1 MNTTGRDGSVTLNTS
16 RISILIISI
25 VAIAALATA
34 CGGDDAPAP
43 APTPDVA
50 AIIQQTISAQP
61 QGVTAADV
69 AQAVQQAMSAQPGV
83 TEAQVGGAIAKALA
97 ERPDVTEAQI
107 GDAIAKALR
116 AQTPGLTEAQ
126 VGDAIA
132 KALAERPDVTEAQ
145 VGDAIAQALRAQT
158 PGLTEAQVASTIA
171 NALEARPGVT
181 EAQVAD
187 AIAKALAEKPGVTE
201 AQVADAIVQALRAQT
216 PGLTEAEMSDAIAKA
231 LAERPGLS
239 QADIQKAVS
248 DAVAMAMPT
257 PVAEEPMMMMDY
269 PDLLVRDV
277 FFFATLTPPMG
288 CSFWGCRVSFNM
300 FDGLVAIDNTS
311 SAKNVVPNLAE
322 SWEVSD
328 DGKAYTFNIRPG
340 VNFTTGRPL
349 TADAVHKSIQR
360 AFNVFER
367 DGVAENQAWYTLT
380 ESMEAVDDMTFK
392 WTLTDAYAP
401 LLPLLTSKDL
411 LIVDAEEA
419 LANQE
424 TDENGPDF
432 GIKWASE
439 RSIGTGPFMVES
451 FTAEQR
457 LVMAR
462 DPDYWGGHD
471 GVSPSVDRVI
481 DIHVP
486 ESAVGALQLSAGEV
500 DVALQ
505 LDPIALQSFQ
515 SDDNVEVFT
524 YPSLITCNFL
534 VDRRIKPL
542 DTPEGFQALRHSIDY
557 QGLRDVVALGLADVH
572 QSLILPGMSGHDPTI
587 ATKYYHNPE
596 LAMQL
601 LTAAGFPDGFDVQI
615 QLRTGAC
622 GSVVYQKALEF
633 FQNNLKEVG
642 INAEIVQSTSSRFW
656 GEIVAEE
663 MRDFGI
669 SGLGV
674 TYFDADQPAT
684 VRALGECNMLG
695 LDDVAPD
702 VAARLA
708 ELTNMG
714 RIETNT
720 QSRNAIYREMSELM
734 VDNCGEMTVLQVR
747 DTVAHRTNV
756 SNIVPAA
763 HAFTPEF
770 RYMRKEK

>member
-1 MNTTGRDGSVTLNTS
+1 MKMKQK
-16 RISILIISI
+16 SILIIP
-25 VAIAALATA
+25 VMLMAILALA
-34 CGGDDAPAP
+34 CSGDDAPAS
-43 APTPDVA
+43 APTPDVS
-50 AIIQQTISAQP
+50 AIIQQALQAQP
-61 QGVTAADV
+61 QGATSAEV
-69 AQAVQQAMSAQPGV
+69 AQAVQQAMAAQPGVTEEQVAGAIAKAMADSPGV
-83 TEAQVGGAIAKALA
+83 TEAQVADTIASALREQTPDLTETQVADAIAGALAERPDVTEDQVADAITQALTAQTPGLTEAEVSAAIAKALA
-97 ERPDVTEAQI
+97 ERPAVTPE
-107 GDAIAKALR
+107 
-116 AQTPGLTEAQ
+116 
-126 VGDAIA
+126 
-132 KALAERPDVTEAQ
+132 
-145 VGDAIAQALRAQT
+145 
-158 PGLTEAQVASTIA
+158 
-171 NALEARPGVT
+171 
-181 EAQVAD
+181 
-187 AIAKALAEKPGVTE
+187 
-201 AQVADAIVQALRAQT
+201 
-216 PGLTEAEMSDAIAKA
+216 
-231 LAERPGLS
+231 
-239 QADIQKAVS
+239 DIQKAVEE
-248 DAVAMAMPT
+248 AVSMAMPA
-257 PVAEEPMMMMDY
+257 PAMEEPMMMEDF

-277 FFFATLTPPMG
+277 FFFATLTPPRG

-311 SAKNVVPNLAE
+311 SNKNLAPGLAE
-322 SWEVSD
+322 SWAVSE
-328 DGKAYTFNIRPG
+328 DGKTYSFNIRPD
-340 VNFTTGRPL
+340 VNFTTGRPV
-349 TADAVHKSIQR
+349 TAAAVHKSLQR

-367 DGVAENQAWYTLT
+367 EGVAESQAWYTLT
-380 ESMEAVDDMTFK
+380 ESMEAVDDMTFR
-392 WTLTDAYAP
+392 WTLTDPYAP

-424 TDENGPDF
+424 TDENGPDY
-432 GIKWASE
+432 GVKWASE

-462 DPDYWGGHD
+462 NPDYWGGHD
-471 GVSPSVDRVI
+471 GVSPSVERVI
-481 DIHVP
+481 DLHVP
-486 ESAVGALQLSAGEV
+486 EPAVGALQLSAGEV

-505 LDPIALQSFQ
+505 LDPISLQSFQ
-515 SDDNVEVFT
+515 GDDNVEVFT

-534 VDRRIKPL
+534 VDRRIQPL
-542 DTPEGFQALRHSIDY
+542 DTPEGFQAIRYAINY

-572 QSLILPGMSGHDPTI
+572 QSLILPGMAGHDPTI

-596 LAMQL
+596 LAKQL
-601 LTAAGFPDGFDVQI
+601 LAEAGFPNGFDVKI

-674 TYFDADQPAT
+674 TYFDSDQPAT

-702 VAARLA
+702 VASRLA

-714 RIETNT
+714 RVETDS
-720 QSRNAIYREMSELM
+720 QSRNTIYREMSELM

-747 DTVAHRTNV
+747 DTVAHRTNIG
-756 SNIVPAA
+756 NIVPAA

-770 RYMRKEK
+770 RYMTKDQ

>member
-1 MNTTGRDGSVTLNTS
+1 MKIARMTT
-16 RISILIISI
+16 LIVPIMLI
-25 VAIAALATA
+25 ALLTVA
-34 CGGDDAPAP
+34 CSSDAPAP
-43 APTPDVA
+43 SPTPDVS
-50 AIIQQTISAQP
+50 AIIQQALEAQP
-61 QGVTAADV
+61 QGASADEV

-83 TEAQVGGAIAKALA
+83 TEDQMAGAISRAMSDSPGVTESQVADAIGGALRSQTPGI
-97 ERPDVTEAQI
+97 TESQVAGAI
-107 GDAIAKALR
+107 GDALR
-116 AQTPGLTEAQ
+116 NQTPGITEAQ

-132 KALAERPDVTEAQ
+132 SALAERP
-145 VGDAIAQALRAQT
+145 
-158 PGLTEAQVASTIA
+158 
-171 NALEARPGVT
+171 GVT
-181 EAQVAD
+181 EGQVAG
-187 AIAKALAEKPGVTE
+187 AIAEALA
-201 AQVADAIVQALRAQT
+201 AQT
-216 PGLTEAEMSDAIAKA
+216 PGLTEAEVSEAIAKA
-231 LAERPGLS
+231 LADRPGVT
-239 QADIQKAVS
+239 QEDIQKAVS
-248 DAVAMAMPT
+248 EAVSMAMPA
-257 PVAEEPMMMMDY
+257 PAMDEPAMMMDY

-277 FFFATLTPPMG
+277 FFFANLTPPRG

-311 SAKNVVPNLAE
+311 PNKNVVPNLAE
-322 SWEVSD
+322 SWEISE
-328 DGKAYTFNIRPG
+328 DGKTYTFNIRPD
-340 VNFTTGRPL
+340 VNFTTGRPV

-367 DGVAENQAWYTLT
+367 EGVAESQAWYTLT
-380 ESMEAVDDMTFK
+380 ENMEAVDDSTFQ
-392 WTLTDAYAP
+392 WTLTDPYAP

-419 LANQE
+419 LANE
-424 TDENGPDF
+424 VMDENGSDF
-432 GIKWASE
+432 GVGWASE

-462 DPDYWGGHD
+462 NMDYWGGHD
-471 GVSPSVDRVI
+471 GVSPSVERVI
-481 DIHVP
+481 DLHVP
-486 ESAVGALQLSAGEV
+486 EPAVGALQLSAGEV

-505 LDPIALQSFQ
+505 LDPVSLQSFQ
-515 SDDNVEVFT
+515 GDDDVNVYT

-534 VDRRIKPL
+534 VDRRIEPL
-542 DTPEGFQALRHSIDY
+542 DTPEGFQALRHAINY

-572 QSLILPGMSGHDPTI
+572 QSLILPGMAGHDPTI

-596 LAMQL
+596 LARQL
-601 LTAAGFPDGFDVQI
+601 LADAGFADGFDVKI

-656 GEIVAEE
+656 GEIIAEE

-695 LDDVAPD
+695 LDDVVPD

-714 RIETNT
+714 RIETDS
-720 QSRNAIYREMSELM
+720 QARHVIYREMSELM

-747 DTVAHRTNV
+747 DTVAHRTNIG
-756 SNIVPAA
+756 NIVPAA

-770 RYMRKEK
+770 RYMTKK

>member
-1 MNTTGRDGSVTLNTS
+1 
-16 RISILIISI
+16 
-25 VAIAALATA
+25 
-34 CGGDDAPAP
+34 
-43 APTPDVA
+43 
-50 AIIQQTISAQP
+50 
-61 QGVTAADV
+61 
-69 AQAVQQAMSAQPGV
+69 MSSQPGV
-83 TEAQVGGAIAKALA
+83 TEEQMASAIARAMA
-97 ERPDVTEAQI
+97 DSPGVTEEQMASAIARAMAGSPGATEAQV
-107 GDAIAKALR
+107 ANTIAQALA
-116 AQTPGLTEAQ
+116 AQTPGLTEVQ

-132 KALAERPDVTEAQ
+132 GALADRPDVTEAQ
-145 VGDAIAQALRAQT
+145 VTDAIAQALT
-158 PGLTEAQVASTIA
+158 
-171 NALEARPGVT
+171 
-181 EAQVAD
+181 
-187 AIAKALAEKPGVTE
+187 
-201 AQVADAIVQALRAQT
+201 AQT
-216 PGLTEAEMSDAIAKA
+216 PGLTEAEVSAAITKA
-231 LAERPGLS
+231 LSDRPS
-239 QADIQKAVS
+239 VTQEDIQQAVS
-248 DAVAMAMPT
+248 EAVAMAIPT
-257 PVAEEPMMMMDY
+257 QAPMMDEAPMAMDY

-277 FFFATLTPPMG
+277 FFFATLTPPRG

-311 SAKNVVPNLAE
+311 PNKNVVPGLAE
-322 SWEVSD
+322 SWEVSG
-328 DGKAYTFNIRPG
+328 DGKTYTFNIRPD
-340 VNFTTGRPL
+340 VSFTTGRPV
-349 TADAVHKSIQR
+349 TADAVHKSVQR

-367 DGVAENQAWYTLT
+367 EGVAESQAWYTLT
-380 ESMEAVDDMTFK
+380 ENMEAVDDMKFQ
-392 WTLTDAYAP
+392 WTLTDPYAP

-424 TDENGPDF
+424 TDENGPDY
-432 GIKWASE
+432 GVKWASE
-439 RSIGTGPFMVES
+439 RSIGTGPFMVEN

-462 DPDYWGGHD
+462 NPEYWGGHD
-471 GVSPSVDRVI
+471 GVHPSVDRVI
-481 DIHVP
+481 DLHVP
-486 ESAVGALQLSAGEV
+486 EPAVGALQLSAGEV

-505 LDPIALQSFQ
+505 LDPISLQSFQ
-515 SDDNVEVFT
+515 GDDNVEVFT

-534 VDRRIKPL
+534 VDRRIQPL
-542 DTPEGFQALRHSIDY
+542 DTPEGFQAIRHAINY

-572 QSLILPGMSGHDPTI
+572 QSLILPGMAGHDPTI

-596 LAMQL
+596 LARQL
-601 LTAAGFPDGFDVQI
+601 LANAGFPNGFDVQI

-702 VAARLA
+702 VAGRLA

-714 RIETNT
+714 RVETNS
-720 QSRNAIYREMSELM
+720 QQRDIIYREMSELM

-747 DTVAHRTNV
+747 DTVAHRSNIG
-756 SNIVPAA
+756 NIVPAA

-770 RYMRKEK
+770 RYMTKKEQ